1 MISLYDG
8 ISEMYPSGGEKK
20 AVCVKPKR
28 PLDVGLR
35 PSVTVCDGS
44 AKCPASEEGTS
55 SSLVPWHE
63 PSSWQMLNSQEKNQ
77 WIMTLAS
84 VIFLHRVV
92 FKAKLTG
99 SQTQMP
105 SRTRQ
110 AGKVCVS
117 QPSIRQPSIRH
128 GNTGRVVNNSI
139 YHLPKR
145 HLSSMKTPP
154 ETILCEQ
161 KTILLTFSVWR
172 LPL

>member
-1 MISLYDG
+1 MTLASVI
-8 ISEMYPSGGEKK
+8 
-20 AVCVKPKR
+20 
-28 PLDVGLR
+28 LR
-35 PSVTVCDGS
+35 M
-44 AKCPASEEGTS
+44 A
-55 SSLVPWHE
+55 
-63 PSSWQMLNSQEKNQ
+63 
-77 WIMTLAS
+77 LAS
-84 VIFLHRVV
+84 VIFLHRMV
-92 FKAKLTG
+92 FKVKLTG

-117 QPSIRQPSIRH
+117 QPSIRH
-128 GNTGRVVNNSI
+128 GNTGRVVNSSI

-145 HLSSMKTPP
+145 HLNSMETTP